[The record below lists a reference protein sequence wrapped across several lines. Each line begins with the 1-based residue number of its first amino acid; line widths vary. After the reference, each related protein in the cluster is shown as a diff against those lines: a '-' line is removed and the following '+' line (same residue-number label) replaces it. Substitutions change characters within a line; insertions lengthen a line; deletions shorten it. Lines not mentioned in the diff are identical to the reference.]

1 MKYLRIA
8 VLLLSTLTSVSYAQ
22 ERPVL
27 FDDNVAQICEW
38 VKTLKENPK
47 NYRNVC
53 RDMAVETYWRFMEEY
68 YENSPDAGNMCALW
82 DDVQKTGLNDTAFEA
97 EKERGT
103 RPLSTDN
110 FCAGNET
117 RYRYSLYE
125 CTLLADCCV
134 STTLNQRNGP
144 QLLLVVPYNPGTVS
158 VEVFLNGNKV
168 SAGITPEGYMSFYI
182 DERVKMSDDIRIDVH
197 NTSSENQSVIV
208 INHNSCR

>member
-1 MKYLRIA
+1 MKRLQIVVFFVY
-8 VLLLSTLTSVSYAQ
+8 TMMSVSYAQ
-22 ERPVL
+22 DRQAL

-38 VKTLKENPK
+38 VKTLKENQK

-53 RDMAVETYWRFMEEY
+53 RSMAVEVFWRFMEEY
-68 YENSPDAGNMCALW
+68 YENSPDVGNMCALW
-82 DDVQKTGLNDTAFEA
+82 DDVQKTGLNDTAFQA

-103 RPLSTDN
+103 RPQSTDN

-125 CTLLADCCV
+125 CTLLSDCCV
-134 STTLNQRNGP
+134 STTLSQRNGP
-144 QLLLVVPYNPGTVS
+144 QLLLVIPYNLGAVS
-158 VEVFLNGNKV
+158 AEVYLNGDKV
-168 SAGITPEGYMSFYI
+168 PADITPEGYMSFYI

-197 NTSSENQSVIV
+197 NVSSLNQSVVV